1 MNSPKYLHLIRTSA
15 LALLVI
21 SAVGCKKE
29 VVDPPVTPPPVFTQ
43 LKADVLTD
51 LGKNVIIPAS
61 IDFDNASNVL
71 VTAVNTLIATP
82 TQDNLDAARLAW
94 RKARRP
100 WELFE
105 AFLFGPAK
113 NQQLD
118 PAIDSWPL
126 DLNTVN
132 SVLESS
138 DPITVDRLNKEEGT
152 ARGFHAI
159 EYFLFGLDGKKTVEK
174 FTPREFEYLTAATQ
188 AFRTA
193 TSRLRSAWEAK
204 NDNDSTSYQWQLA
217 HAQLAGSLYT
227 TQDAALKEVVTSIG
241 TLSNELEASKMG
253 IPYHSPDNSFEEARF
268 SNNSKDD
275 FKANLE
281 GIQNIYTG
289 AYQGDLAKYSGK
301 GISDIVLSKDGGAAL
316 DAQIRAEFQEGFD
329 RIALIQPTFADAI
342 NGTNNGSKNTVNA
355 AITAV
360 QKVEATLTGAL
371 PTLLFKK

>member
-1 MNSPKYLHLIRTSA
+1 M
-15 LALLVI
+15 I
-21 SAVGCKKE
+21 SAVGCKKDE
-29 VVDPPVTPPPVFTQ
+29 VLPPDPTPPPIWTQ
-43 LKADVLTD
+43 AKADVLTE
-51 LGKNVIIPAS
+51 LGKNVIIPAA

-71 VTAVNTLIATP
+71 VTAVNTLTTTP
-82 TQDNLDAARLAW
+82 TQDHLDAARLAW

-132 SVLESS
+132 AVLESGNA
-138 DPITVDRLNKEEGT
+138 ITVDRLNQEEGT

-174 FTPREFEYLTAATQ
+174 FTPREYEYLTAATQ

-204 NDNDSTSYQWQLA
+204 NENDSASYQWQLA
-217 HAQLAGSLYT
+217 HAQLTGSLYT

-281 GIQNIYTG
+281 GIQSIYLG
-289 AYQGDLAKYSGK
+289 SYQGDIAKYSGK
-301 GISDIVLSKDGGAAL
+301 GISALVTVKDGGMAL
-316 DAQIRAEFQEGFD
+316 DAQIKAEFQEGFD

-342 NGTNNGSKNTVNA
+342 NGTNNGSKNSVNG